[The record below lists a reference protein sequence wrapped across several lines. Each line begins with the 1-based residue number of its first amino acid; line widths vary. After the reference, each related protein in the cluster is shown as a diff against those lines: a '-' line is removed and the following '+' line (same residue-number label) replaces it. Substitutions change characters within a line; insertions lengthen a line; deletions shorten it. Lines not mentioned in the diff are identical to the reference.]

1 MSERRDPF
9 RGFVDSISEWNRM
22 REYGMYGP
30 EPVQE
35 EQRRTHATAW
45 IPTADIFARGDD
57 LVLRYELSGVREED
71 IDITLAGG
79 VLTVSGERRSDPD
92 EGEVHFYTRERSY
105 GHFRRSMNLPE
116 GVDGSKIDASFEDG
130 MLELTITGGAVY
142 PEPERIRIGDGPGQ
156 GR

>member
-9 RGFVDSISEWNRM
+9 RGIVDSISEWNRM

-30 EPVQE
+30 EPGQE

-57 LVLRYELSGVREED
+57 LVLRYELAGVREED
-71 IDITLAGG
+71 IEITLTGG
-79 VLTVSGERRSDPD
+79 VLTISRERKSDLYEED
-92 EGEVHFYTRERSY
+92 DVHFYTRERSY

-116 GVDGSKIDASFEDG
+116 GVDGSKIIATFDDG
-130 MLELTITGGAVY
+130 MLELIITGGAVY
-142 PEPERIRIGDGPGQ
+142 PEPEHIRIGGQDG
-156 GR
+156 